1 MSILIIS
8 KKPFFPTLILNQ
20 MRGFINDKF
29 FTGGK
34 IFYIIEEF
42 GIPDE
47 KAIGQSESSVA
58 LVCKY

>member
-1 MSILIIS
+1 
-8 KKPFFPTLILNQ
+8 